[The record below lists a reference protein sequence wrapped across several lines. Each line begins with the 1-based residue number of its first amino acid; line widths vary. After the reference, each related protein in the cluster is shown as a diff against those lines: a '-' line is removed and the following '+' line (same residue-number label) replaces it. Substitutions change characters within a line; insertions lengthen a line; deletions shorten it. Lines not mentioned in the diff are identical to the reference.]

1 MKLLKDVSTKIDSL
15 FESGITKGK
24 YLGFPSLHDYY
35 SFKPQSTTYIYG
47 SPFSG
52 KTEIWFEMLMNLSE
66 FYGMRHAIY
75 TPESGSPSEIYAELI
90 SKYCRKPFYKNI
102 PGHMSETEMLSAKDF
117 IGEYFYVIDNEED
130 LTIEGFFD
138 KVKEIEKYTDKKIDT
153 TCCDPFNELKHNFDD
168 MRQDLYIENKL
179 GFIRTEARK
188 NNRHNVI
195 ITHSAAQQP
204 ILKDGKTFY
213 PPPSPR
219 QISGGLAWHRK
230 AMNLVCIWRPIAGSL
245 DEQGQPYLEN
255 EVHFIVQKYKPK
267 GVGRLGKVVLFY
279 DQYSGRY
286 YERNGLEKTFAKK
299 EQPIQTIIPTY
310 EF

>member
-1 MKLLKDVSTKIDSL
+1 MKLLKDVSSNINHL
-15 FESGITKGK
+15 FENGITKGA
-24 YLGFPSLHDYY
+24 YLGFPSLHENF
-35 SFKPQSTTYIYG
+35 SFKMASTTYIYG

-52 KTEIWFEMLMNLSE
+52 KTEIWFEMLMNLTE

-75 TPESGSPSEIYAELI
+75 TPESGSPPEIYAELI
-90 SKYCRKPFYKNI
+90 SKFVRKPFYKNI
-102 PGHMSETEMLSAKDF
+102 PGHMSEEEMLSAKDF
-117 IGEYFYVIDNEED
+117 IGEYFYVIDNEEE

-138 KVKEIEKYTDKKIDT
+138 KVKKIEDHTGNKIDT

-195 ITHSAAQQP
+195 ITHSSQQQP

-230 AMNLVCIWRPIAGSL
+230 AMNLVCIWRPQVGMN
-245 DEQGQPYLEN
+245 DEQGQPYEEN
-255 EVHFIVQKYKPK
+255 EVHFIIQKYKPK
-267 GVGRLGKVVLFY
+267 GVGKLGKVILYF
-279 DQYSGRY
+279 DPYSGRY
-286 YERNGLEKTFAKK
+286 YEKDGIRKVFSSKEKK
-299 EQPIQTIIPTY
+299 ETIDTFP
-310 EF
+310 F